1 MRNASPA
8 LSSSWLTEPVDNMA
22 QQVTNFGR
30 FYTAVRALN
39 PIGDRDEVKK
49 SLVYQYT
56 DGRTDSLREMTRAEY
71 DRCCEDIERKTGQKD
86 ELRKERSATLKLM
99 QKMGVD
105 TTDWGRVNLLC
116 RDARIIGKDFY
127 YITAEEHKELRRK
140 LKSIERKGGIRRQPV
155 EMPEQPKTQQPR
167 QQVIIIPM
175 NMGQA

>member
-1 MRNASPA
+1 MK
-8 LSSSWLTEPVDNMA
+8 
-22 QQVTNFGR
+22 QQITNFGR
-30 FYTAVRALN
+30 FYTAIRALN
-39 PIGDRDEVKK
+39 PIGDRDDVKK
-49 SLVYQYT
+49 SIVYQYT
-56 DGRTDSLREMTRAEY
+56 NGRTDSLREMSRAEY
-71 DRCCEDIERKTGQKD
+71 DKCCEDLERKTGQKD

-105 TTDWGRVNLLC
+105 TTDWNRVNLLC

-127 YITAEEHKELRRK
+127 YITAEEHRELRRK
-140 LKSIERKGGIRRQPV
+140 LKSIERKGGIRHKPV

>member
-1 MRNASPA
+1 M
-8 LSSSWLTEPVDNMA
+8 E

-30 FYTAVRALN
+30 FYTAVRALE

-71 DRCCEDIERKTGQKD
+71 DRCCEDLERKSGQKD

-105 TTDWGRVNLLC
+105 TTDWNRVNLLC

-127 YITAEEHKELRRK
+127 YITAEEHRELRRK
-140 LKSIERKGGIRRQPV
+140 LHGIERKGGIRRQPATL
-155 EMPEQPKTQQPR
+155 PEHQTPQISKYHKQT
-167 QQVIIIPM
+167 IIIPM
-175 NMGQA
+175 SNIGQA